1 VPSRVWLLLVATSAL
16 ASISARVPD
25 AVVYEVVAASR
36 VEIHT
41 GKGGLLGFAGHD
53 HVIRAG
59 AVHGRVVYSSAHP
72 DSSSVE
78 IVIPSDSLT
87 VLTPPDTAEIRQVTV
102 AMREAVLDVAH
113 YPEIRIATTSVA
125 ARDSGFLLTANLTL
139 RGQTRPIRVAVHA
152 VIGPDTLRASG
163 SFTVKQTDFGIR
175 PYRGGPGGTVRVADQ
190 IELQFEIVAVRK

>member
-1 VPSRVWLLLVATSAL
+1 VPSRVWLLLVAASAL
-16 ASISARVPD
+16 ASISEKVPD

-72 DSSSVE
+72 DSSTVE
-78 IVIPSDSLT
+78 VVIPSDSLV
-87 VLTPPDTAEIRQVTV
+87 VLTPPDTGEIRQVTA
-102 AMREAVLDVAH
+102 AMRKDVLDVTH
-113 YPEIRIATTSVA
+113 YPEIRLVSTSVTG
-125 ARDSGFLLTANLTL
+125 RDSGFTVHADLTL
-139 RGQTRPIRVAVHA
+139 HGKTNPITVEVRTT
-152 VIGPDTLRASG
+152 IGADTLRTSG

-175 PYRGGPGGTVRVADQ
+175 PYRGGPGGALRVADE
-190 IELQFEIVAVRK
+190 IELQFQIVAVRK